1 LFGGQPIDTTN
12 RPKSP
17 ASAGG
22 DGSIAID
29 SLMRAV
35 LNGCEHGLCILD
47 KTGRLL
53 GMNRAAERL
62 LGCREEELRGRAV
75 PAELR
80 SPGEAGGEVRW
91 QRKDGGVA
99 VLRCHVDAVREGG
112 ERLAL
117 LHLHAARPVAAEGPA
132 CEIGSNFRAILDTI
146 TDGVIV
152 IDEMGIVQLFNPA
165 AERLFGYR
173 REEALGRNVKFLMP
187 SPDRDRHDGYLAN
200 YRRTGVKKI
209 IGIGRE
215 VQGQRK
221 DGTVFPM
228 YLSIGELREDG
239 RRLFVGIT
247 HDLTRRKAAED
258 KLLILSSAVE
268 QSPVAIMIADLEG
281 RITYVNAG
289 FSRLTGYSLDEVVGR
304 SPRLLQSGL
313 TVPEKYR
320 RLWAHM
326 RAGEEWHGEI
336 QNRKKSG
343 ELYWALETI
352 TPIRDAEGGIVRY
365 LAMQQDVTQQ
375 KRDREALQES
385 EARFSQV
392 AEMVGEWLWEQDAEG
407 RYLYCSS
414 AVRGILGYRPEDLV
428 GKHYLELLTDEDRR
442 LWSETRPFAGRAAAP
457 FHKLVN
463 HYRHRDGR
471 EIYTESTGTPIFDDQ
486 GRLVRW
492 RGVDLDITARKA
504 FEDALHLRDR
514 AIEAANVG
522 IVIADARQK
531 HYPNI
536 YVNSALA
543 RITGYSR
550 EELLGR
556 NLRILQGPDTSEVA
570 REKIRAALQA
580 GTACEVVLKNYRRD
594 GTQFWN
600 ELLLS
605 PVRDETGAVTHYIG
619 IQTDV
624 TERRRAEE
632 ERHELEIAKQIQL
645 SLLPK
650 APLRLPG
657 IEIAGLCVP
666 ATHVGGDYFDYFPY
680 GDNVDLVIA
689 DVSGHSVGAAL
700 IMAEMRSTLKAEIR
714 RDRNGLPPPGAPDLL
729 AALNEVL
736 YSDLSGADLF
746 ITMFYL
752 RYELDTRRLRYANAG
767 HNRALLL
774 RRNAPGCTQLDADGL
789 ILGIRREVEFEEESL
804 VLEPDD
810 RLLLYTDGVVEA
822 QDAQGNFFGLSR
834 LCRAFEAQR
843 AHPPEAMIR
852 RLLEELRVF
861 RGKSKFQDDISM
873 VALRAV

>member
-1 LFGGQPIDTTN
+1 
-12 RPKSP
+12 
-17 ASAGG
+17 
-22 DGSIAID
+22 
-29 SLMRAV
+29 
-35 LNGCEHGLCILD
+35 LNGCEHGLCVLD
-47 KTGRLL
+47 EANRLL
-53 GMNRAAERL
+53 GMNRIAERL
-62 LGCREEELRGRAV
+62 LGCREEEWRGRAI

-80 SPGEAGGEVRW
+80 LPGEAGGEIRW
-91 QRKDGGVA
+91 RRKDGSAVA
-99 VLRCHVDAVREGG
+99 LHCRVDSVRESG

-117 LHLHAARPVAAEGPA
+117 LHLHAARPMAADGPV
-132 CEIGSNFRAILDTI
+132 CNIGSNFRAILDTI

-173 REEALGRNVKFLMP
+173 REEAIGRNVKFLMP
-187 SPDRDRHDGYLAN
+187 TPYRENHDGYLAN
-200 YRRTGVKKI
+200 YRRTGVRKI

-221 DGTVFPM
+221 DGTIFPM
-228 YLSIGELREDG
+228 YLSIGELREG
-239 RRLFVGIT
+239 EQRLFVGIT

-258 KLLILSSAVE
+258 KLLILSRAVE
-268 QSPVAIMIADLEG
+268 QSPVAILIADLED
-281 RITYVNAG
+281 RITYVNTG
-289 FSRLTGYSLDEVVGR
+289 FSRLTGYNLEEVVGLN
-304 SPRLLQSGL
+304 PRLLQSGL
-313 TVPEKYR
+313 TAPEEYL
-320 RLWAHM
+320 RLWERI

-336 QNRKKSG
+336 QNRKKNG

-352 TPIRDAEGGIVRY
+352 TPIRDAEGKIIRH

-414 AVRGILGYRPEDLV
+414 AVQGILGYRPQDIV
-428 GKHYLELLTDEDRR
+428 GKHYLELLTDEDRKH
-442 LWSETRPFAGRAAAP
+442 WSEIRPSIDRATVP
-457 FHKLVN
+457 FHRIVN

-471 EIYTESTGTPIFDDQ
+471 EIYTESTGTPIFDEQ
-486 GRLVRW
+486 GRLIRW
-492 RGVDLDITARKA
+492 RGVDLDITARKQ
-504 FEDALHLRDR
+504 FEDALRLRDR

-522 IVIADARQK
+522 IVIADARRK

-536 YVNSALA
+536 YVNPALA

-550 EELLGR
+550 EELLGQ
-556 NLRILQGPDTSEVA
+556 NLRILQGPDTSEAA

-714 RDRNGLPPPGAPDLL
+714 RDRNGLPAPGATDLL
-729 AALNEVL
+729 SALNDVL

-767 HNRALLL
+767 HNRALLR

-789 ILGIRREVEFEEESL
+789 ILGIRREVDFEEKSL

-822 QDAQGNFFGLSR
+822 QDEQGNFFGLSR
-834 LCRAFEAQR
+834 LCSAFGAQR

-852 RLLEELRVF
+852 KLLEELRAF
-861 RGKSKFQDDISM
+861 RGKDEFQDDISM
-873 VALRAV
+873 VALRVV